1 MASFVTKYMIFL
13 QVKTKH
19 QRLSGSLQPLQIPEL
34 KQDKITMDFVWS
46 LPTTFSKYDA
56 IWVIMDRL
64 TNSAQFLSGKLDLL
78 LSKLCKLYV
87 KEVVKLHGVPS
98 SIVSNRDLRCTSR
111 FWPGL
116 QKALG
121 MRLDLSIAHYPQNDG
136 ESKRTIQTLEDI
148 FHCCVLHFVGNGI
161 NACRQ

>member
-1 MASFVTKYMIFL
+1 
-13 QVKTKH
+13 
-19 QRLSGSLQPLQIPEL
+19 
-34 KQDKITMDFVWS
+34 MDFVWS

-64 TNSAQFLSGKLDLL
+64 TNSAQFLPGKLDLL

-116 QKALG
+116 
-121 MRLDLSIAHYPQNDG
+121 
-136 ESKRTIQTLEDI
+136 
-148 FHCCVLHFVGNGI
+148 
-161 NACRQ
+161 